1 LTDRESLIAALESA
15 PALLAALLHEMP
27 EDLRKR
33 RPASSKWSAHEH
45 FCHLASQEPPMR
57 ERLERML
64 AEDDPELTP
73 LSPSPEEEQGALRD
87 VDLGEAMERF
97 ARERAGLVALL
108 RALPPEGWERAGRHP
123 ERSPYTVFILARQ
136 LMLHDM
142 LHGFRIEELRFR
154 SDWPEEVPP
163 VEAVVPGSRE
173 RLVPGQIGH
182 LGPVDVPGL
191 PPRLVRVYL
200 PQGYDPAKPHNALVL
215 FDGQNVFDDEP
226 SFSGGWYAH
235 EAVERVARRGHPI
248 PVVIGIDH
256 GGDTRVQELSPFE
269 FQGKPGQADR
279 LLDWIASSLLPALAP
294 ELNLM
299 PGPVGTVVGGS
310 SMGGLAA
317 LYAHF
322 RRPDAFGGA
331 LVMSPSF
338 WLADQAIFAD
348 VAARPTPEVSRIYL
362 DGGEKEDKGKL
373 LPLLQRMVEHLV
385 GRGYDSEKLMW
396 LSDPRGTHSEASW
409 RRRLPRALRFLYR

>member
-1 LTDRESLIAALESA
+1 MNDSSAILTLLEST
-15 PALLAALLHEMP
+15 PALLASILLEMP

-33 RPASSKWSAHEH
+33 RPAPAKWSAHEH

-64 AEDDPELTP
+64 LADDPELAP
-73 LSPSPEEEQGALRD
+73 LSPSPEEEQGALRQ
-87 VDLGEAMERF
+87 VDLGDAMERF
-97 ARERAGLVALL
+97 ARERAAVVARL
-108 RALPPEGWERAGRHP
+108 RALPPEGWERTGRHP

-154 SDWPEEVPP
+154 RDWPEEAPA
-163 VEAVVPGSRE
+163 VEMVVPGSRE
-173 RLVPGQIGH
+173 RLVPGRLGH
-182 LGPVDVPGL
+182 LGPVEVPGL

-235 EAVERVARRGHPI
+235 EAVERVAKRGRPV
-248 PVVIGIDH
+248 PVVIGIDN
-256 GGDTRVQELSPFE
+256 GGQSRIQELSPFE
-269 FQGKPGQADR
+269 LEGKPGEADR
-279 LLDWIASSLLPALAP
+279 FLDWIAGSLLPALAA
-294 ELNLM
+294 ELNLV
-299 PGPVGTVVGGS
+299 PGPLGTVVGGS

-348 VAARPTPEVSRIYL
+348 IAARPTPEISRIYL
-362 DGGEKEDKGKL
+362 DGGAREDKGKL

-409 RRRLPRALRFLYR
+409 RRRLPRALRFFYR

>member
-1 LTDRESLIAALESA
+1 LTDREPLLTTLEST
-15 PALLAALLHEMP
+15 PALLASILHEMP

-33 RPASSKWSAHEH
+33 RPQPAKWSAHEH
-45 FCHLASQEPPMR
+45 FCHLAVQDPPMR

-64 AEDDPELTP
+64 TEDDPELAS
-73 LSPSPEEEQGALRD
+73 LSPSPEEESGALRD
-87 VDLGEAMERF
+87 VDLGEAIERF
-97 ARERAGLVALL
+97 TRERADLVARL
-108 RALPPEGWERAGRHP
+108 RALPPEGWERTGRHP

-154 SDWPEEVPP
+154 TDWPEEVPP
-163 VEAVVPGSRE
+163 VEVVVPGSRE
-173 RLVPGQIGH
+173 RLTPGEINL

-191 PPRLVRVYL
+191 PPRRVRIYL
-200 PQGYDPAKPHNALVL
+200 PRGWDPAKPHHALVL
-215 FDGQNVFDDEP
+215 FDGQNVFDDDP

-235 EAVERVARRGHPI
+235 EAVERVARQRRPV

-256 GGDTRVQELSPFE
+256 GGDTRIQELSPFE
-269 FQGKPGQADR
+269 FQGKPGQAER
-279 LLDWIASSLLPALAP
+279 LLNWLADTLLPALAA
-294 ELNLM
+294 ELNLI
-299 PGPVGTVVGGS
+299 PGPMGTVAGGS

-317 LYAHF
+317 TYAHF

-338 WLADQAIFAD
+338 WIADQAIFAD
-348 VAARPTPEVSRIYL
+348 IAARPTPDVSQIYL
-362 DGGEKEDKGKL
+362 DGGAREDKGNVVAL
-373 LPLLQRMVEHLV
+373 VQRMVEHLTA
-385 GRGYDSEKLMW
+385 RGYDSEKLMW
-396 LSDPRGTHSEASW
+396 LSDPRGTHSESSW

>member
-1 LTDRESLIAALESA
+1 MIDPQAVLATLEST
-15 PALLAALLHEMP
+15 PALLSSILLEMP

-33 RPASSKWSAHEH
+33 RPQPAKWSAHEH
-45 FCHLASQEPPMR
+45 FCHLAVQEPPMR

-64 AEDDPELTP
+64 TEDDPELAP
-73 LSPSPEEEQGALRD
+73 LSPSPEEESGALRD

-97 ARERAGLVALL
+97 ARERAEMVARL
-108 RALPPEGWERAGRHP
+108 RALPPEGWERTGRHP
-123 ERSPYTVFILARQ
+123 ERSPYTVFLFARQ
-136 LMLHDM
+136 LLLHDM

-154 SDWPEEVPP
+154 IDWPEEVPS
-163 VEAVVPGSRE
+163 VKEVVPGSRE
-173 RLVPGQIGH
+173 RLTPGEINL
-182 LGPVDVPGL
+182 LGPVEVPGL
-191 PPRLVRVYL
+191 PPRLVRIYL
-200 PQGYDPAKPHNALVL
+200 PQGYDPSTPHNVLVL

-235 EAVERVARRGHPI
+235 EAVERAARQRRKV

-256 GGDTRVQELSPFE
+256 GGDTRIQELSPFE

-279 LLDWIASSLLPALAP
+279 LLDWLADTLLPALAA
-294 ELNLM
+294 ELNLI

-338 WLADQAIFAD
+338 WVAGQAIFAD
-348 VAARPTPEVSRIYL
+348 IAARPTPDVSRIYL
-362 DGGEKEDKGKL
+362 DGGDREDKGNVVSL
-373 LPLLQRMVEHLV
+373 VQRMVEHLTA
-385 GRGYDSEKLMW
+385 RGYDSKKLMW

-409 RRRLPRALRFLYR
+409 RKRLPRALRFLYR